1 MTYQL
6 IEPTGAA
13 YSQAYAVSSPKRFV
27 FVSGQ
32 VPEDERGYIP
42 DNFRDQCRL
51 TWQNI
56 EARLKNAGMRLENI
70 VKVTIFLAS
79 RQFREENFEIRNE
92 VLGNHQPA
100 MTIVIAGI
108 YDDQWLL
115 EIEVVAAD

>member
-1 MTYQL
+1 MTYQP

-13 YSQAYAVSSPKRFV
+13 YSQAYAVSGPKRFV

-32 VPEDERGYIP
+32 VPEDERGYVP
-42 DNFRDQCRL
+42 DTFREQCFL

-56 EARLKNAGMRLENI
+56 ESRLKNAGMTLKNI
-70 VKVTIFLAS
+70 VKINIFLAS
-79 RQFREENFEIRNE
+79 RQYRNENFDVRNE

>member
-1 MTYQL
+1 MTYQP

-13 YSQAYAVSSPKRFV
+13 YSQAYAVSGPKRFV

-32 VPEDERGYIP
+32 VPEDERGYVP
-42 DNFRDQCRL
+42 DTFREQCFL

-56 EARLKNAGMRLENI
+56 ETRLKNAGMTLQNI
-70 VKVTIFLAS
+70 VKITIFLAS
-79 RQFREENFEIRNE
+79 RQYRNENFDVRNE

>member
-1 MTYQL
+1 MTYQP

-13 YSQAYAVSSPKRFV
+13 YSQAYAVSGIKRFV

-32 VPEDERGYIP
+32 VPEDERGFIP

-56 EARLKNAGMRLENI
+56 EIRLRKAGMTLHNI
-70 VKVTIFLAS
+70 VKVTVFLAS
-79 RQFREENFEIRNE
+79 RQFRDDNFEIRNE
-92 VLGNHQPA
+92 VLGDHQPA

>member
-1 MTYQL
+1 MTYQP

-13 YSQAYAVSSPKRFV
+13 YSQAYIVSGPKRFL

-32 VPEDERGYIP
+32 VPEDERGYVP
-42 DNFRDQCRL
+42 DTFRDQCRL

-56 EARLKNAGMRLENI
+56 ESQLKKAGMTLKNI
-70 VKVTIFLAS
+70 VKINIFLAS
-79 RQFREENFEIRNE
+79 RQYREENYEVRNE
-92 VLGNHQPA
+92 ILGDHQPA

-115 EIEVVAAD
+115 EIEVIAAD